1 MLKGPFISE
10 FISNDNIV
18 AAILLSMVHMVALVI
33 PSLRSQKNLVLR
45 GLGDERGLTICIKSN
60 SQEPNFGPYWLVTDR
75 FASLSIYGRYQNL
88 RAPILYF
95 SNYIL
100 RFIYT
105 LRILSPLFPRRRLNW
120 RSRVLRSTTRKHAM
134 PTRRNGK
141 GLSSQARGLRS
152 QASFS
157 FFSLSFFI
165 FNFFLKNLFFP
176 SFRLEH
182 HQLLCSS
189 RHLFFGL
196 RSQLPKRSVCLS
208 FSCFW
213 KSRFESF
220 RSTVWRYYVL
230 GSWIFKFNK
239 VNIGL

>member
-1 MLKGPFISE
+1 M
-10 FISNDNIV
+10 
-18 AAILLSMVHMVALVI
+18 
-33 PSLRSQKNLVLR
+33 
-45 GLGDERGLTICIKSN
+45 
-60 SQEPNFGPYWLVTDR
+60 TDR
-75 FASLSIYGRYQNL
+75 VASLSIYGRYQNL
-88 RAPILYF
+88 RALILYF

-157 FFSLSFFI
+157 FFSLSFVI

-176 SFRLEH
+176 LFSLRASSVIVQQSASFFRFKKPITEA
-182 HQLLCSS
+182 Q
-189 RHLFFGL
+189 
-196 RSQLPKRSVCLS
+196 CLS
-208 FSCFW
+208 FLFLLL
-213 KSRFESF
+213 K
-220 RSTVWRYYVL
+220 
-230 GSWIFKFNK
+230 K
-239 VNIGL
+239 VDSNHSGVQFGDIMF